1 MLTICHF
8 LLMKCIKYK
17 KTMSI
22 SWKTNHLMFKASN
35 SQRSFFQVA
44 VKVLEGETIP
54 MEQVVV
60 LDMGAEGALGIST
73 GG

>member
-1 MLTICHF
+1 
-8 LLMKCIKYK
+8 
-17 KTMSI
+17 
-22 SWKTNHLMFKASN
+22 MFKASN
-35 SQRSFFQVA
+35 SQRSLFQVA
-44 VKVLEGETIP
+44 VKVLEGETFP

>member
-1 MLTICHF
+1 ML
-8 LLMKCIKYK
+8 
-17 KTMSI
+17 
-22 SWKTNHLMFKASN
+22 FKASN
-35 SQRSFFQVA
+35 SQISFFQVA

-60 LDMGAEGALGIST
+60 LDMGAEGALGISM